1 MISNL
6 CKFVKKLTKMKNLF
20 IPLLFI
26 TALLISSFTTP
37 HTNDVKVNTENS
49 KLIWTGSKPTGSHTG
64 TIDIVSGFL
73 TFDHGNFVG
82 GNFAIDMNTI
92 LCTDIESESKNN
104 YFVSHLKDE
113 DFFNV
118 EKFSDADL
126 KITKVFKIDQRNY
139 SVLADLT
146 IKGITKPIAFDAEV
160 TGNGNSFV
168 AKSKFKIDRT
178 KWGIEYKSGNIFK
191 NLGDKIIYDDIEFDV
206 FLISNK

>member
-1 MISNL
+1 
-6 CKFVKKLTKMKNLF
+6 MKNLF
-20 IPLLFI
+20 IPVLLVAAF
-26 TALLISSFTTP
+26 LISSFTISP
-37 HTNDVKVNTENS
+37 HTNDVKVNTKNS

-82 GNFAIDMNTI
+82 GTFSIDMNTI
-92 LCTDIESESKNN
+92 LCTDIESESKSN

-113 DFFNV
+113 DFFDV
-118 EKFSDADL
+118 EKFSDANL
-126 KITKVFKIDQRNY
+126 KITKVFKIDDRNY

-146 IKGITKPIAFDAEV
+146 IKGITNPIAFEAEV

-168 AKSKFKIDRT
+168 AASKFTIDRT
-178 KWGIEYKSGNIFK
+178 KWGVEYKSGNIFK

>member
-1 MISNL
+1 
-6 CKFVKKLTKMKNLF
+6 MKNLF
-20 IPLLFI
+20 IPVLLLAAF
-26 TALLISSFTTP
+26 LISSFTISP
-37 HTNDVKVNTENS
+37 HTNDVKLNTKNS

-82 GNFAIDMNTI
+82 GTFSIDMNTI
-92 LCTDIESESKNN
+92 LCTDIESESKSN

-113 DFFNV
+113 DFFDV
-118 EKFSDADL
+118 EKFSDANL
-126 KITKVFKIDQRNY
+126 KITKVFKIDDRNY

-146 IKGITKPIAFDAEV
+146 IKGITNPIAFEAEV

-168 AKSKFKIDRT
+168 AASKFTIDRT
-178 KWGIEYKSGNIFK
+178 KWGVEYKSGNIFK

>member
-1 MISNL
+1 
-6 CKFVKKLTKMKNLF
+6 MKNLF
-20 IPLLFI
+20 IPVLLVAAF
-26 TALLISSFTTP
+26 LISSFTISP
-37 HTNDVKVNTENS
+37 HTNDVKVNTKNS

-82 GNFAIDMNTI
+82 GTFSIDMQSLATN
-92 LCTDIESESKNN
+92 DMSEESNKKLDR
-104 YFVSHLKDE
+104 HLKNE
-113 DFFNV
+113 DFFDV
-118 EKFSDADL
+118 EKFSDANL
-126 KITKVFKIDQRNY
+126 KITKVFKIDDRNY

-146 IKGITKPIAFDAEV
+146 IKGITNPIAFEAEV

-168 AKSKFKIDRT
+168 AASKFTIDRT
-178 KWGIEYKSGNIFK
+178 KWGVEYKSGNIFK

>member
-1 MISNL
+1 
-6 CKFVKKLTKMKNLF
+6 MKNLF
-20 IPLLFI
+20 IPVLLVATF
-26 TALLISSFTTP
+26 LISSFTIPT
-37 HTNDVKVNTENS
+37 HTNDVKVNTKNS

-82 GNFAIDMNTI
+82 GNFSIDMNTI
-92 LCTDIESESKNN
+92 LCTDIESESKSN

-113 DFFNV
+113 DFFDV
-118 EKFSDADL
+118 EKFSDANL
-126 KITKVFKIDQRNY
+126 KITKVFKIDDRNY

-146 IKGITKPIAFDAEV
+146 IKGITNPIAFEAEV

-168 AKSKFKIDRT
+168 AASKFTIDRT
-178 KWGIEYKSGNIFK
+178 KWGVEYKSGNIFK

>member
-1 MISNL
+1 
-6 CKFVKKLTKMKNLF
+6 MKNLF
-20 IPLLFI
+20 IPVLLVAAF
-26 TALLISSFTTP
+26 LISSFTITP
-37 HTNDVKVNTENS
+37 HTNDVKVNTKNS

-82 GNFAIDMNTI
+82 GTFSIDMNTI
-92 LCTDIESESKNN
+92 LCTDIASESKSN

-113 DFFNV
+113 DFFDV
-118 EKFSDADL
+118 EKFSDANL
-126 KITKVFKIDQRNY
+126 KITKVFKIDDRNY

-146 IKGITKPIAFDAEV
+146 IKGITNPIAFEAEV

-168 AKSKFKIDRT
+168 AASKFTIDRT
-178 KWGIEYKSGNIFK
+178 KWGVEYKSGNIFK

>member
-1 MISNL
+1 
-6 CKFVKKLTKMKNLF
+6 MKNLF
-20 IPLLFI
+20 IPVLLVAAF
-26 TALLISSFTTP
+26 LISSFTISP
-37 HTNDVKVNTENS
+37 HTNDVKVNTKNS

-82 GNFAIDMNTI
+82 GNFSIDMNTI
-92 LCTDIESESKNN
+92 LCTDIESESKSN

-113 DFFNV
+113 DFFDV
-118 EKFSDADL
+118 EKFSDANL
-126 KITKVFKIDQRNY
+126 KITKVFKIDDRNY

-146 IKGITKPIAFDAEV
+146 IKGITNPIAFEAEV

-168 AKSKFKIDRT
+168 AASKFTIDRT
-178 KWGIEYKSGNIFK
+178 KWGVEYKSGNIFK

>member
-1 MISNL
+1 
-6 CKFVKKLTKMKNLF
+6 MKNLF
-20 IPLLFI
+20 IPVLLVAAF
-26 TALLISSFTTP
+26 LISSFTISP
-37 HTNDVKVNTENS
+37 HTNDVKLNTKNS

-82 GNFAIDMNTI
+82 GTFSIDMNTI
-92 LCTDIESESKNN
+92 LCTDIESESKSN

-113 DFFNV
+113 DFFDV
-118 EKFSDADL
+118 EKFSDANL
-126 KITKVFKIDQRNY
+126 KITKVFKIDDRNY

-146 IKGITKPIAFDAEV
+146 IKGITNPIAFEAEV

-168 AKSKFKIDRT
+168 AASKFTIDRT
-178 KWGIEYKSGNIFK
+178 KWGVEYKSGNIFK

>member
-1 MISNL
+1 
-6 CKFVKKLTKMKNLF
+6 MKNLF
-20 IPLLFI
+20 IPVLLVAAF
-26 TALLISSFTTP
+26 LISSFTISP
-37 HTNDVKVNTENS
+37 HTNDVKVNTKNS

-82 GNFAIDMNTI
+82 GTFSIDMNTI
-92 LCTDIESESKNN
+92 LCTDIESENKSN

-113 DFFNV
+113 DFFDV
-118 EKFSDADL
+118 EKFSDANL
-126 KITKVFKIDQRNY
+126 KITKVFKIDDRNY

-146 IKGITKPIAFDAEV
+146 IKGITNPIAFEAEV

-168 AKSKFKIDRT
+168 AASKFTIDRT
-178 KWGIEYKSGNIFK
+178 KWGVEYKSGNIFK

>member
-1 MISNL
+1 
-6 CKFVKKLTKMKNLF
+6 MKNLF

-26 TALLISSFTTP
+26 TALLISSFTTS

-168 AKSKFKIDRT
+168 TKSKFKIDRT

>member
-1 MISNL
+1 
-6 CKFVKKLTKMKNLF
+6 MKNLF
-20 IPLLFI
+20 IPVLLVAAF
-26 TALLISSFTTP
+26 LISSFTISP
-37 HTNDVKVNTENS
+37 HTNDVKVNTKNS

-73 TFDHGNFVG
+73 TFDHGSFVG
-82 GNFAIDMNTI
+82 GTFSIDMNTI
-92 LCTDIESESKNN
+92 LCTDIESESKSN

-113 DFFNV
+113 DFFDV
-118 EKFSDADL
+118 EKFSDANL
-126 KITKVFKIDQRNY
+126 KITKVFKIDDRNY

-146 IKGITKPIAFDAEV
+146 IKGITNPIAFEAEV

-168 AKSKFKIDRT
+168 AASKFTIDRT
-178 KWGIEYKSGNIFK
+178 KWGVEYKSGNIFK

>member
-1 MISNL
+1 
-6 CKFVKKLTKMKNLF
+6 MKNLF

-26 TALLISSFTTP
+26 TALLISSFTTS

-168 AKSKFKIDRT
+168 AKSKFTIDRT
-178 KWGIEYKSGNIFK
+178 KWGVEYKSGNIFK

>member
-1 MISNL
+1 
-6 CKFVKKLTKMKNLF
+6 MKNLF
-20 IPLLFI
+20 IPVLLVAAF
-26 TALLISSFTTP
+26 LISSFTISP
-37 HTNDVKVNTENS
+37 HTNDVKVNTKNS

-82 GNFAIDMNTI
+82 GNFSIDMNTI
-92 LCTDIESESKNN
+92 LCTDIESESKSN

-113 DFFNV
+113 DFFDV
-118 EKFSDADL
+118 EKFSDANL
-126 KITKVFKIDQRNY
+126 KITKVFKIDDRNY
-139 SVLADLT
+139 SILADLT
-146 IKGITKPIAFDAEV
+146 IKGITNPIAFEAEV

-168 AKSKFKIDRT
+168 AASKFTIDRT
-178 KWGIEYKSGNIFK
+178 KWGVEYKSGNIFK

>member
-1 MISNL
+1 
-6 CKFVKKLTKMKNLF
+6 MKNLF
-20 IPLLFI
+20 IPVLLVAAF
-26 TALLISSFTTP
+26 LISSFTITP
-37 HTNDVKVNTENS
+37 HTNDVKVNTKNS

-82 GNFAIDMNTI
+82 GTFSIDMNTI
-92 LCTDIESESKNN
+92 LCTDIESESKSN

-113 DFFNV
+113 DFFDV
-118 EKFSDADL
+118 EKFSDANL
-126 KITKVFKIDQRNY
+126 KITKVFKIDDRNY

-146 IKGITKPIAFDAEV
+146 IKGITNPIAFEAEV

-168 AKSKFKIDRT
+168 AASKFTIDRT
-178 KWGIEYKSGNIFK
+178 KWGVEYKSGNIFK

>member
-1 MISNL
+1 
-6 CKFVKKLTKMKNLF
+6 MKNLF
-20 IPLLFI
+20 IPVMLVAAFF
-26 TALLISSFTTP
+26 ISSFTISP
-37 HTNDVKVNTENS
+37 HTNDVKVNTKNS

-82 GNFAIDMNTI
+82 GKFSIDMNTI
-92 LCTDIESESKNN
+92 LCTDIESESKSN

-113 DFFNV
+113 DFFDV
-118 EKFSDADL
+118 EKFSDANL
-126 KITKVFKIDQRNY
+126 KITKVFKIDDRNY

-146 IKGITKPIAFDAEV
+146 IKGITNPIAFEAEV

-168 AKSKFKIDRT
+168 AASKFTIDRT
-178 KWGIEYKSGNIFK
+178 KWGVEYKSGNIFK